1 MVDIHLRKRPVGV
14 LLWTCRSEDDDDDDD
29 DEVMPNVLG
38 CRRHIRDK
46 PRPMPKHGSIKL
58 FVHGSQKAR

>member
-1 MVDIHLRKRPVGV
+1 MGV

-46 PRPMPKHGSIKL
+46 LRPMPKHGSIKL

>member
-1 MVDIHLRKRPVGV
+1 MVDIHLRKLPVGV
-14 LLWTCRSEDDDDDDD
+14 LLWTCRSEDDDDDDDD

-46 PRPMPKHGSIKL
+46 PRPVPKHGSIKL
-58 FVHGSQKAR
+58 HESQKAR